1 MAAESGNTN
10 PAIENQA
17 ETVIDQTEI
26 IVDQVEIVVEPV
38 ETIADN
44 AKLREMRRLLE
55 EEPFRVQFFQAVRM
69 LQRIEAPRK
78 PVGYFVTPQGETIR
92 FVSRTSLEF
101 PASEIHQTR
110 RLETGQLEMMVE
122 FMGLNAAISVM
133 PAPYTE
139 LLIARAKEKDY
150 AMEDFLNLFNHRM
163 ISFFY
168 RGWEKYRFF
177 IAYERTGEDRLSE
190 KLYDVLGLGTEALL
204 GRGGIPDQAYLNYV
218 GLLGRHVRS
227 ASSLEQLLEDY
238 FEVPAKVE
246 QFAGAWRKLRHEDQT
261 WMTGAGGL
269 NERLGVGTIAGDEV
283 WDHHGRIRISLGPM
297 CFEKYRSLLP
307 GQSAYHELA
316 AWVRFYSS
324 GSYEAEVQ
332 LILVRKDV
340 PFCEL
345 GAAGQAG
352 PQLGFVSWLRTQPI
366 DRDPGD
372 TKYLVQ

>member
-1 MAAESGNTN
+1 MAAESGNAN
-10 PAIENQA
+10 PAIGDEI
-17 ETVIDQTEI
+17 ETAPETALDQLEAVDDHVQMVID
-26 IVDQVEIVVEPV
+26 DP
-38 ETIADN
+38 
-44 AKLREMRRLLE
+44 KLREIRRLLDD
-55 EEPFRVQFFQAVRM
+55 EPFRVQFFQAVRM

-78 PVGYFVTPQGETIR
+78 PVGYFVTPQGEAIR
-92 FVSRTSLEF
+92 FVSRTSLAF

-110 RLETGQLEMMVE
+110 RLENGQLEMMVE

-139 LLIARAKEKDY
+139 MLIARAREKDY
-150 AMEDFLNLFNHRM
+150 AMEEFFNLFNHRM

-177 IAYERTGEDRLSE
+177 IEYERTGEDRLSE
-190 KLYDVLGLGTEALL
+190 KLFDILGLGTDGLL
-204 GRGGIPDQAYLNYV
+204 RRSGISDRAYLNYV

-246 QFAGAWRKLRHEDQT
+246 QFAGAWRKLRREDQT
-261 WMTGAGGL
+261 WLTGGRGL

-283 WDHHGRIRISLGPM
+283 WDHHGRIRVSLGPM

-316 AWVRFYSS
+316 AWLRFYSS
-324 GSYEAEVQ
+324 GSYETEVQ
-332 LILVRKDV
+332 LILAREDV

-352 PQLGFVSWLRTQPI
+352 PQLGFVSWLRTRPLK
-366 DRDPGD
+366 RDPGD
-372 TKYLVQ
+372 AQYLVQ